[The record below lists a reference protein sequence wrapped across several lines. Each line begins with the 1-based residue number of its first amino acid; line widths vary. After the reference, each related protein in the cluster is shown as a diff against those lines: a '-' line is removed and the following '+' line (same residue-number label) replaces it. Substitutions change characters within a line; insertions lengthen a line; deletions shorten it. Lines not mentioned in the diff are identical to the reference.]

1 MRSLLFAASAL
12 SGGRPRRLLLW
23 PLLAGLSVF
32 VLSLVILA
40 PALAQFEKSLTTVT
54 EPADQSAPPP
64 PVDSKPS
71 YSVAVGIDD
80 EITEMPAIQSAKV
93 DFLSFSEEYFTQL
106 KTGAVVDEF
115 GTEERTLSPDGAR
128 AQVEDGTSVLAVILP
143 KQLTPTV
150 IDDIRAYSAGT
161 LDRAPT
167 YTITIV
173 AGPQALSEDRFVV
186 RKYEDQVMRQAGE
199 YVSNQIRTVAGKLT
213 CDPSG
218 ASDCPRSP
226 SETAKA
232 FERPFTTAVEEVSG
246 PAPVDTFTSPSAPAE
261 GMGQPTAQPEPT
273 AAPTAEATDPAAAS
287 AEESS
292 HGSPIWFGHTWVP
305 AVLIALGF
313 GAVTVAL
320 TASFVVNRAAGLS
333 LVLVGPWR
341 SMRTQRPFPRQAL
354 LSVKLLIGVVGVAVL
369 GLVATIAVTG
379 LGFFGVGAFPL
390 LRILAVLCFLTLLA
404 AVLVSIVLT
413 VNDAVGT
420 LFGALAAVAALIWV
434 IAQSGA
440 TRAFSLSGSDAD
452 LGMVTEL
459 LLGQGNRWTV
469 LSYALPTAV
478 GLIFALVLALVVGLT
493 ATYVYDRARS
503 TKIDLG

>member
-1 MRSLLFAASAL
+1 MRSPLFAASAL

-80 EITEMPAIQSAKV
+80 EIAEMPAIQSAKV

-106 KTGAVVDEF
+106 KTGAVVNEF

-199 YVSNQIRTVAGKLT
+199 YASNQIRTVAGKLT
-213 CDPSG
+213 CNPSG
-218 ASDCPRSP
+218 GSDCPRSP

-232 FERPFTTAVEEVSG
+232 FERPFTTTVEEVSG
-246 PAPVDTFTSPSAPAE
+246 PSPVDTFTSPSAPATSAA
-261 GMGQPTAQPEPT
+261 QPTTQPE
-273 AAPTAEATDPAAAS
+273 PTAEATDPASAA

-369 GLVATIAVTG
+369 GVVATIAVTG
-379 LGFFGVGAFPL
+379 LGSFGVGAFPL

-420 LFGALAAVAALIWV
+420 LFGALAAIAALIWV

-440 TRAFSLSGSDAD
+440 TRAFSLSGSDVD

-478 GLIFALVLALVVGLT
+478 GLVFALVLALVVGLT
-493 ATYVYDRARS
+493 AAHVYDRARS